1 MKNIYKFITLTT
13 LLLFFL
19 VFDNQ
24 SVKSQVVEKGNT
36 LIDGYYGFGTLSAA
50 FLKAISDNSSAKSR
64 TIGPAGI
71 RIDHMMSEKIS
82 LGLDVQYSSSQVTWS
97 DNDTANSSIVYNYE
111 YNVTR
116 LRFMPR
122 FSIHFGSSD
131 NFDGYFTIS
140 AGYRQIN
147 RSWKTNDPAYDG
159 STDLN
164 LVPFAFRLA
173 VGGRYFITDRF
184 GLFMEL
190 GVSGGAIIHGG
201 FSFKL

>member
-1 MKNIYKFITLTT
+1 MKIIYKT
-13 LLLFFL
+13 LLCTGVVILT
-19 VFDNQ
+19 VFTGQ
-24 SVKSQVVEKGNT
+24 KSNAQAVEKGNT
-36 LIDGYYGFGTLSAA
+36 MIDAYYGYGTISSA

-64 TIGPAGI
+64 VIGPAGI
-71 RIDHMMSEKIS
+71 RFDHMMSDKIS
-82 LGLDVQYSSSQVTWS
+82 LGLDVQYSSGQVTWT
-97 DNDTANSSIVYNYE
+97 DKDTTNTITYNYE

-140 AGYRQIN
+140 AGYRNTN
-147 RSWKTNDPAYDG
+147 RSWKTNDPSYDG

-173 VGGRYFITDRF
+173 VGGRYYFTDNI
-184 GLFMEL
+184 GIFMEL

-201 FSFKL
+201 FSFKF